1 MGRKYRTVHQFG
13 KRKRRKAHWNFQKK
27 KAPPTSTAAATS
39 DTTAAATVNVEANG
53 TVDSRQHRNGLDPD
67 ASSSA
72 DPDRVQHH
80 ADEKVAS
87 SLSLRSSDRG
97 GNASVSHAPE
107 SEYMIVDLESI
118 NGLLRNT
125 VCRTCRGSLS
135 IAKDEREYGLAV
147 KLRLVCSNCGLTEN
161 SEWSSP
167 RVAGT
172 ARIRRFEVNVLAS
185 NAAKK
190 IGIGP
195 TALTNMLSTMGLS
208 RKGQQKNNQE
218 DAF

>member
-1 MGRKYRTVHQFG
+1 MKRKFATVHQFG

-39 DTTAAATVNVEANG
+39 DTTAAPTVNFDTKTVE
-53 TVDSRQHRNGLDPD
+53 SRQHLNGLDPD
-67 ASSSA
+67 DSSSG
-72 DPDRVQHH
+72 DPDRVQQH

-97 GNASVSHAPE
+97 GNASVNHAPE

-172 ARIRRFEVNVLAS
+172 ARVRRFEVNVLAS
-185 NAAKK
+185 SAAKK

-195 TALTNMLSTMGLS
+195 TALNKMLSTMGLS
-208 RKGQQKNNQE
+208 RKGQQKANPE
-218 DAF
+218 DVF